1 MLVAVIVF
9 VLIFLAALCLYYY
22 NRLIG
27 LNNRAEEAFSG
38 IDVQLKKRYDLIPN
52 LVSAVKAYMIHER
65 KLLEDVTALRS
76 RVVSGAMTKDELLGA
91 EAASRDMLRNIMIAV
106 ENYPDLKSSENVKDL
121 QRSLNEIESQL
132 SAARRSYNA
141 MARNLN
147 DAVGMIP
154 SSFFAYFMG
163 IKRMEYIDVPESGTV
178 NPNVAALFDM
188 RPMIDDRSR

>member
-9 VLIFLAALCLYYY
+9 ALIFFAALCLYYY

-27 LNNRAEEAFSG
+27 LNNRADEAFSG

-76 RVVSGAMTKDELLGA
+76 RVISGSMTQDELLGA

-163 IKRMEYIDVPESGTV
+163 IKRREYIDVPESDTI

-188 RPMIDDRSR
+188 RPMINGRFR